1 MLKREDVLRAPAC
14 ACPMNL
20 HVYVWRLCACPHR
33 DFLRPRDCLMVLI
46 GKCDLPRFEMANLDT
61 RSLGGGSRDGRQMAR
76 EDHSWAWPP
85 NLGTLGSHCPSSNGL
100 EDLGSPTSPELT
112 QVS

>member
-1 MLKREDVLRAPAC
+1 MPHEVARLFMSGACVPALAAISC
-14 ACPMNL
+14 SCEIAS
-20 HVYVWRLCACPHR
+20 W
-33 DFLRPRDCLMVLI
+33 CL
-46 GKCDLPRFEMANLDT
+46 ANLDT
-61 RSLGGGSRDGRQMAR
+61 RSLVGGSRDGRQMAR
-76 EDHSWAWPP
+76 EDHSWAWPA